1 MKPQEKGIFGQ
12 EQNQASLREFITN
25 YFKRWPLFLGCLVIC
40 IGAGILYT
48 RYAIPKFLSSTSF
61 LVKEATDN
69 KSRSNDLIDNAFS
82 GKSQINL
89 NSEILQFGSTNLMEH
104 AIAKNQFNISY
115 LIKGRVLNVDVYK
128 EAPFTLQINHLSDS
142 NLVYKL
148 EITDMDSIGGILLYE
163 SEKKENP
170 TSFKWNIPF
179 NIKEQVFVL
188 NSKVAIKKSNATYI
202 VVWDPV
208 SLTANQFSKDLALK
222 AFDNKTSVIEASIKT
237 ANLQKGKDVLNSL
250 FTEFNLSDIEDRN
263 KLSASTVQFIDERL
277 FNISAEL
284 KGVEGSLEQYQG
296 SNQLVDIKSQSTQS
310 LENSSLAAKTI
321 KDLGVQQ
328 GIVAMIQNYFSKPA
342 NGTKL
347 VPSSLGL
354 NDGTLSLLINQY
366 NELQLKREREM
377 PLVAPN
383 STVMQ
388 DLNTQ
393 ISSIKSSMLESLSSI
408 DKNLRLQLSSFEGQ
422 NNKFQG
428 FLSSVPHNER
438 VMQEIKRKQ
447 GITEGLYLYLLQK
460 REEAAISSTANNVA
474 HYKQIDLATGYGPV
488 EPNKLNIILY
498 TTLLG
503 LFLAFGWIY
512 LEDILNDKIRSRQD
526 INKKLSLSIIGD
538 INHASKKKK
547 QVIAVLDRSIIS
559 EQFRTIRTNLSF
571 LLKNKKC
578 KTILVTSSNKG
589 EGKSFVSINLAAVHA
604 LTDKKVA
611 LLEFDVR
618 MPVIS
623 ELLNIKTEH
632 GLVDYLTGKQW
643 ELTGMYQRVPEIPS
657 LHIFPCGPVPANPG
671 DLLLSDNLSG
681 LFEQL
686 KLNYEYIIIDTPPTR
701 FVSDPFILEKYS
713 DAVIY
718 VIRQNFTLKKHLDFI
733 TEIASDKTLS
743 NISVILNDI
752 KQPDNDGYGVES
764 YK

>member
-1 MKPQEKGIFGQ
+1 MKPQEKSIFGQ
-12 EQNQASLREFITN
+12 EQKEASLREFFIN
-25 YFKRWPLFLGCLVIC
+25 YLKKWPLFLGCLFIC
-40 IGAGILYT
+40 IGGGILYT
-48 RYAIPKFLSSTSF
+48 RYAVPKYLSSTSF
-61 LVKEATDN
+61 LVKEAVGS
-69 KSRSNDLIDNAFS
+69 KSNSNDLIENALS

-89 NSEILQFGSTNLMEH
+89 NNEILQFGSANLMQH
-104 AIAKNQFNISY
+104 TVAKNQFNISY
-115 LIKGRVLNVDVYK
+115 LVKGRVLNIDVYK
-128 EAPFTLQINHLSDS
+128 DAPFILQINHITDS

-148 EITDMDSIGGILLYE
+148 VITDMDSIGGKYLYG
-163 SEKKENP
+163 SEKKEN
-170 TSFKWNIPF
+170 TNSFKWNIPF
-179 NIKEQVFVL
+179 VIKEQVFVL
-188 NSKVAIKKSNATYI
+188 NSKVPIVKNSTTYI
-202 VVWDPV
+202 VEWNPV
-208 SLTANQFSKDLALK
+208 ILSANQLSKELALK

-237 ANLQKGKDVLNSL
+237 ANLQKGIDVLNSL
-250 FTEFNLSDIEDRN
+250 FSEFNLSDIEDRN
-263 KLSASTVQFIDERL
+263 KLSSSTVQFIDERL
-277 FNISAEL
+277 FNISTEL
-284 KGVEGSLEQYQG
+284 KGVEGSLEHYQG

-310 LENSSLAAKTI
+310 LENSSIAAKTI
-321 KDLGVQQ
+321 KDLAVQQ
-328 GIVAMIQNYFSKPA
+328 GIVAMIQSYFSNPA
-342 NGTKL
+342 NGAKL

-393 ISSIKSSMLESLSSI
+393 ISSLKSSMLESLSSI
-408 DKNLRLQLSSFEGQ
+408 DKNLRLQVNSFEGQ

-460 REEAAISSTANNVA
+460 REEAAISSTANNVV

-512 LEDILNDKIRSRQD
+512 SEDILNDKIRSRQD
-526 INKKLSLSIIGD
+526 IIKKLPFSIIGD
-538 INHASKKKK
+538 INHVSKKKM
-547 QVIAVLDRSIIS
+547 QAIAVLDRSIIS

-571 LLKNKKC
+571 LLKNKKS

-589 EGKSFVSINLAAVHA
+589 EGKSFVSLNLAAVHA
-604 LTDKKVA
+604 LTGKKVA
-611 LLEFDVR
+611 LLEFDIR

-623 ELLNIKTEH
+623 NLLNIKVEK
-632 GLVDYLTGKQW
+632 GLVGYLSGIQP
-643 ELTGMYQRVPEIPS
+643 ELTGIYRMLPEIPS
-657 LHIFPCGPVPANPG
+657 LHIFPSGPIPPNPG
-671 DLLLSDNLSG
+671 DLLLSDNLIK

-686 KLNYEYIIIDTPPTR
+686 KANYEYIIIDTPPTK
-701 FVSDPFILEKYS
+701 FVSDSFILEKYS

-718 VIRQNFTLKKHLDFI
+718 VIRQNYTLKKHLDFI

-743 NISVILNDI
+743 NISVIFNDI
-752 KQPDNDGYGVES
+752 KNSDNEGYGYES

>member
-12 EQNQASLREFITN
+12 EQNHASLREFIID
-25 YFKRWPLFLGCLVIC
+25 YLKRWPLFLGCLVFC
-40 IGAGILYT
+40 IGAGVLYT

-61 LVKEATDN
+61 LVKEATDS
-69 KSRSNDLIDNAFS
+69 KSGPNDLIDNALN

-115 LIKGRVLNVDVYK
+115 FIKGRVLNVDVYK
-128 EAPFTLQINHLSDS
+128 DAPFILQIKHLTDS

-148 EITDMDSIGGILLYE
+148 EITNMDSIGGKFLYGAD
-163 SEKKENP
+163 KKENP

-179 NIKEQVFVL
+179 IIQEQVFVL

-208 SLTANQFSKDLALK
+208 SLSAGQFSKDLGLK

-277 FNISAEL
+277 LNISAEL
-284 KGVEGSLEQYQG
+284 KGVEGSLENYQG
-296 SNQLVDIKSQSTQS
+296 NNQLVDIKRQSTQS

-342 NGTKL
+342 NGAKL

-366 NELQLKREREM
+366 NELQLKREREL

-408 DKNLRLQLSSFEGQ
+408 DKNLRLQLNSFEGQ

-460 REEAAISSTANNVA
+460 REEAAISSTANSVA

-526 INKKLSLSIIGD
+526 INKKLSLFIIGD

-571 LLKNKKC
+571 LLKSKKD

-604 LTDKKVA
+604 LTGKKVA
-611 LLEFDVR
+611 LLEFDIR

-632 GLVDYLTGKQW
+632 GLIDYLNGNQR
-643 ELTGMYQRVPEIPS
+643 ELAGMYRMVPEIPS
-657 LHIFPCGPVPANPG
+657 LHIYPCGPVPSNPG
-671 DLLLSDNLSG
+671 DLLLSDNLPG

-686 KLNYEYIIIDTPPTR
+686 KTNYEYIILDTPPTR
-701 FVSDPFILEKYS
+701 FVSDSFILEKYC
-713 DAVIY
+713 DTVIY

-752 KQPDNDGYGVES
+752 KQPDNDGYGIES